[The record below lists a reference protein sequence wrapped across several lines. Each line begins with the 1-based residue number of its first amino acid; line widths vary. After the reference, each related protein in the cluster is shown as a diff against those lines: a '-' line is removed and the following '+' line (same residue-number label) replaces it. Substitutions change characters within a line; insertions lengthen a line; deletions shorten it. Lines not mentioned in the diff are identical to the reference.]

1 VEQKATMPPTNH
13 VMNLTSNEIEATRDE
28 SLEWKSLL
36 EDKIDKEEYVE
47 INEHDLEKQLLNL

>member
-1 VEQKATMPPTNH
+1 VIQ
-13 VMNLTSNEIEATRDE
+13 LTLNEIEAMRDE

-47 INEHDLEKQLLNL
+47 INEHDLEKQLHNL